1 MKSRLS
7 DRRSSTIVDVHSN
20 RSVPSY
26 RQMRIGI
33 VFRASNITPYYFGAS
48 RGTSHGSIRASRS
61 LGRHE
66 LGERKSGGPERPNCR
81 GRLRSDRELQ
91 PGAHSGLGPHRL
103 AEGHQRP
110 RDAGHRLEE
119 GLGIA
124 LRPPRDH
131 ERAPNRPVRRLQQLV
146 RGLRVLGFQ
155 VLRDRQCR
163 PSQRRAEK
171 MDRAGPPVTKDLP
184 SFPAASFKA
193 KEPDETVRVY
203 LPYVREAYRQS
214 GKVLVDVRSP
224 KEFTGEIL
232 APPEYPTEHAQR
244 GGHIPG
250 AKNIPWAQAVNEDGT
265 FKPVEQLKALYEP
278 KGVTSDKEVIAYCR
292 IGERSSHTWF
302 VLKYLLGFPHVTNYD
317 GSWTG
322 WGNLVRT
329 PIEK

>member
-1 MKSRLS
+1 MYVDEYPADALSPRRKSVYGSQKSVSKSSTSAAAPEDEPLRIAKTPNASRISRRPCNAPSPSERSDGPRTLPRGGWGVRHMKSRLS
-7 DRRSSTIVDVHSN
+7 DRLSSTIVDVHSN

-66 LGERKSGGPERPNCR
+66 LGERKSGGSERPNCR

-155 VLRDRQCR
+155 VLRHRQCR

-171 MDRAGPPVTKDLP
+171 MDRAGP
-184 SFPAASFKA
+184 AG
-193 KEPDETVRVY
+193 DEG
-203 LPYVREAYRQS
+203 PP
-214 GKVLVDVRSP
+214 LVPCGLIQV
-224 KEFTGEIL
+224 EGTGR
-232 APPEYPTEHAQR
+232 A
-244 GGHIPG
+244 
-250 AKNIPWAQAVNEDGT
+250 
-265 FKPVEQLKALYEP
+265 
-278 KGVTSDKEVIAYCR
+278 
-292 IGERSSHTWF
+292 
-302 VLKYLLGFPHVTNYD
+302 
-317 GSWTG
+317 
-322 WGNLVRT
+322 
-329 PIEK
+329 